1 MTEHDDL
8 VGEIIAQVA
17 REHGV
22 ALSRDDPILAT
33 VLLNQAILRR
43 VLDQAVGPAVT
54 AIEGATHDA
63 VTHLQEHAE
72 AQTQWIEQITLQDRS
87 NLLEQQKALLE
98 GWQADMER
106 IIAGQNAGLERVVQ
120 GVVKQLGSEIQKVRA
135 QGTPAL
141 PCPAPARRTRVG
153 GWLVTGILIGAIT
166 NTAVLMAARYL
177 GGQ

>member
-1 MTEHDDL
+1 MTEPDDL

-33 VLLNQAILRR
+33 VFLNQAILRR
-43 VLDQAVGPAVT
+43 VLDQAIGPAVQ
-54 AIEGATHDA
+54 AIADATRDA
-63 VTHLQEHAE
+63 VAHLREHAE
-72 AQTQWIEQITLQDRS
+72 AQAQWIEQVTLTDRS

-98 GWQADMER
+98 GWRTEMER
-106 IIAGQNAGLERVVQ
+106 IVAGQNAGLERVIQ
-120 GVVKQLGSEIQKVRA
+120 GVVKQLGSEVRKA
-135 QGTPAL
+135 RDQGASARR
-141 PCPAPARRTRVG
+141 CPAPARRTRVG
-153 GWLVTGILIGAIT
+153 GWLVTGIAIGAIT

>member
-1 MTEHDDL
+1 MTEPDDL
-8 VGEIIAQVA
+8 LGEIIAQVA

-33 VLLNQAILRR
+33 VFLNQAILRR
-43 VLDQAVGPAVT
+43 VLDQAIGPAVQ
-54 AIEGATHDA
+54 AIAEATRDA

-72 AQTQWIEQITLQDRS
+72 AQAQWIEQITLQDRS

-120 GVVKQLGSEIQKVRA
+120 GVVKQLGVEIQNG
-135 QGTPAL
+135 GTHSWSAL
-141 PCPAPARRTRVG
+141 PCPTPVRRTRVG
-153 GWLVTGILIGAIT
+153 GWLMTGIVIGAIT
-166 NTAVLMAARYL
+166 NTAVLMAVRYL